1 MIALKRSQKGKRTV
15 RSRSTTKTSVAKQSR
30 KSKQPAEMNPELKAL
45 RQRAEQL
52 ASTELSFI
60 SNDEFSTRTAC
71 RKILGTPIDL
81 SFNPEIFTKNATNLP
96 SYLARLCDAPLLEHG
111 EEKTLFQRMN
121 YLLFRA
127 NMLRAKL
134 SIRRPNEAKI
144 IEVEDLLQQADSVKN
159 RIVVANVRLV
169 ISIVK
174 QLAPTPTLFEEMLS
188 DGLMA
193 MIRAVEK
200 FDFDRGFRFSTY
212 ATMVI
217 RRQLYRSMKNDHRDR
232 TRFTTG
238 EPTIFSEH
246 AESAREPRI
255 GYQGWVQLN
264 TSLNTM
270 MQDLDDRERQI
281 IRARFGFDTD
291 GKKQTLQ
298 ALAKEFGVCKERVR
312 QLEKR
317 AMTKLRTLADG
328 SQLEGLLH
336 PEFAY

>member
-1 MIALKRSQKGKRTV
+1 MIAIKRSRNKAPI
-15 RSRSTTKTSVAKQSR
+15 TKSPSKARVPKQSKGR
-30 KSKQPAEMNPELKAL
+30 GKPKSARQVEALK
-45 RQRAEQL
+45 QRAEQL
-52 ASTELSFI
+52 ASTEISFI
-60 SNDEFSTRTAC
+60 ANDEFMTRTAC

-81 SFNPEIFTKNATNLP
+81 GFNPEIFTKSSTNLP
-96 SYLARLCDAPLLEHG
+96 SYLARLCDAPLLEND
-111 EEKTLFQRMN
+111 EDQSLFQRMN

-134 SIRRPNEAKI
+134 SVRRPNEAKI
-144 IEVEDLLQQADSVKN
+144 VEIEDLLQQAEDVKN

-200 FDFDRGFRFSTY
+200 FDFGRGFRFSTY

-238 EPTIFSEH
+238 EPAIFSEH
-246 AESAREPRI
+246 AESEREPRI

-270 MQDLDDRERQI
+270 MRDLDDRERQI

-317 AMTKLRTLADG
+317 AMTKLRTLAG
-328 SQLEGLLH
+328 ESQLAGLLH
-336 PEFAY
+336 PEFS

>member
-1 MIALKRSQKGKRTV
+1 MIATGTVQRTARLSENPAEQPEVRKRTGPQ
-15 RSRSTTKTSVAKQSR
+15 KQLADS
-30 KSKQPAEMNPELKAL
+30 L
-45 RQRAEQL
+45 RDRAEKL
-52 ASTELSFI
+52 ASTEISFI
-60 SNDEFSTRTAC
+60 SNDEFGTRTAC
-71 RKILGTPIDL
+71 RKILGKPIDL
-81 SFNPEIFTKNATNLP
+81 SFNPEISVKGGANLP
-96 SYLARLCDAPLLEHG
+96 SHLARLCDAPLLEND
-111 EEKTLFQRMN
+111 EEETLFRRMN
-121 YLLFRA
+121 YLLYRA
-127 NMLRAKL
+127 NSLRVKL
-134 SIRRPNEAKI
+134 SVRRPNEAKI
-144 IEVEDLLQQADSVKN
+144 AEVEDLLDQAEAVKN
-159 RIVVANVRLV
+159 RIVVANIRLV

-174 QLAPTPTLFEEMLS
+174 QLAPSPTAFEDMLS

-217 RRQLYRSMKNDHRDR
+217 RRQIYRSMKNDHRDR

-246 AESAREPRI
+246 AESERDPRI

-264 TSLNTM
+264 SSLTTM
-270 MQDLDDRERQI
+270 LDDLDDRERQI

-298 ALAKEFGVCKERVR
+298 SLAKEFGVCKERVR

-317 AMTKLRTLADG
+317 AMTKLRTLADTT
-328 SQLEGLLH
+328 QLEGLLN
-336 PEFAY
+336 PEFVSSQ